1 MPYFTHTLGMFLV
14 GSLDGRLVATV
25 MAGYEGHRG
34 WINYLVGGRRGLPK
48 KGIRV
53 PSDGRGRDMLEGD
66 GLPKINLQV
75 RSSNA
80 DVVEF
85 YRSIGY
91 SEDDIVSMGKR
102 LVED

>member
-1 MPYFTHTLGMFLV
+1 
-14 GSLDGRLVATV
+14 
-25 MAGYEGHRG
+25 
-34 WINYLVGGRRGLPK
+34 
-48 KGIRV
+48 
-53 PSDGRGRDMLEGD
+53 MLEGD